1 MSTAPKLTRF
11 SIVEVEDGYRIH
23 IEYDGGPD
31 LELAATE
38 SDLDGIIDELDAVLG
53 EFSDGE

>member
-1 MSTAPKLTRF
+1 MSTPPKLTRF
-11 SIVEVEDGYRIH
+11 SIVEVEDGYRIQ
-23 IEYDGGPD
+23 IEHDGGPA

-38 SDLDGIIDELDAVLG
+38 ADLDGIIDELDAVLG

>member
-1 MSTAPKLTRF
+1 MSTPPKLTRF

-23 IEYDGGPD
+23 IEHDGGAALD
-31 LELAATE
+31 LAATE
-38 SDLDGIIDELDAVLG
+38 ADLDSIIDELDAVLG